1 MSITSPPPR
10 ALNALDW
17 PQHRAQVQCT
27 AGTGTGLRTPG
38 RALQLLMRKRRF
50 ALPERGAK

>member
-1 MSITSPPPR
+1 MSITSPPPH

-27 AGTGTGLRTPG
+27 AGSGTGLRTPG